1 MRHGQR
7 PERISQFTLVGCDIF
22 VARKKISISAISATS
37 RNPPLLF
44 HKKLRLRSQR
54 KNIRSFLPRFF
65 LLRSCQL
72 FAGARL
78 RRVLLKARSSNL
90 AGYST
95 LRWTSRQLSR
105 PILREGIFLL
115 VHFSPLFHK
124 RVCSRRLRACKHT
137 RLTPI
142 RFLWYAPSARFIA
155 GEKSKFGR
163 VFYAAKVRL
172 LRLCLCKRG
181 HLGSAAQPFFAGALS
196 FTVCLYLLRLFSL
209 LPAAF

>member
-1 MRHGQR
+1 MRYFCCPKENIHFGNICHVAESTAPLPQKVTAAL
-7 PERISQFTLVGCDIF
+7 PEKKHSLVLPSVF
-22 VARKKISISAISATS
+22 S
-37 RNPPLLF
+37 P
-44 HKKLRLRSQR
+44 
-54 KNIRSFLPRFF
+54 SFLPT
-65 LLRSCQL
+65 

-95 LRWTSRQLSR
+95 SRWTTRQLSR
-105 PILREGIFLL
+105 PILREGIFFL

-124 RVCSRRLRACKHT
+124 RDCSRRLRACKHT

-163 VFYAAKVRL
+163 VFYTAKFRL
-172 LRLCLCKRG
+172 LRLCPCKRG
-181 HLGSAAQPFFAGALS
+181 YLGSAAQPFFAGRFPLLFVSICFAWFLS
-196 FTVCLYLLRLFSL
+196 CP
-209 LPAAF
+209 LPFRQLDISKSFLE